1 MTDVSFAMEAKSD
14 QLNAMDLAGDRIIQI
29 RNVSVSDKPQQ
40 PQPVSIYF
48 EGDNNKPWKPSKGMI
63 RVIARAWGTDSK
75 NWIGHLA
82 AIYNDPE
89 VMWGGE
95 KVGGIRIKALS
106 GIDKGGMKVPLAL
119 NKQKRIVLN
128 IAYLEPLG
136 RPQYPSEQFE
146 KAFPIMV
153 SKMESGEMSL
163 QAIFSQLQKTGD
175 LTAEQTKRL
184 EQAAPI
190 EHDENEEPI

>member
-82 AIYNDPE
+82 AIYNDPD
-89 VMWGGE
+89 VLWAGE

-119 NKQKRIVLN
+119 NKQKRIVLS

-136 RPQYPSEQFE
+136 RPQYPAEQFE
-146 KAFPIMV
+146 KAFSVMV

-175 LTAEQTKRL
+175 LTAEQIKRL